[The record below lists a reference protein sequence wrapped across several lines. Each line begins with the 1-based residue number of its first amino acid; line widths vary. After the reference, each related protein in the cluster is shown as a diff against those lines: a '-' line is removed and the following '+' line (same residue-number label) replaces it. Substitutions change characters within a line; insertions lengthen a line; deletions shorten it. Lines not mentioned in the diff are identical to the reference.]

1 MSSQDFLDHAH
12 PYIAAVDM
20 MVLFNSAVN
29 PFVHAL
35 LNHRFRQN
43 IKRVIGAL
51 IH

>member
-12 PYIAAVDM
+12 PYITAVDM

-29 PFVHAL
+29 PFKYAL

-43 IKRVIGAL
+43 IKRVIGAV